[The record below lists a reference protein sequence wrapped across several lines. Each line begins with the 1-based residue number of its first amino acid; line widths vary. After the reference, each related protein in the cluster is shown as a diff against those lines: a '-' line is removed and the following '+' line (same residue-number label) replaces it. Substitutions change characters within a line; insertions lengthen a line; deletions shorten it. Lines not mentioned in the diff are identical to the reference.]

1 MPRRRPFAGWPPGSG
16 LAVGLV
22 VGMLIGV
29 VVGRLV
35 DMRALGF
42 VGGLALGVVLGLLLD
57 DGDRGSAADRDI
69 EVEPEDGSIARALLW
84 LVVGLLVLVGAT
96 VATAPQ
102 LLQAPGLLSDA
113 LMLVLVAGL
122 PGVLLL
128 VAMIG
133 RRRRIDRS
141 GIEERP

>member
-1 MPRRRPFAGWPPGSG
+1 M
-16 LAVGLV
+16 AVGLV

-29 VVGRLV
+29 GVGRIV
-35 DMRALGF
+35 DMRALGY
-42 VGGLALGVVLGLLLD
+42 VGGLALGVVLGLFLD
-57 DGDRGSAADRDI
+57 DGDRGVEGDRDT

-84 LVVGLLVLVGAT
+84 LVVGLLVLVGAA

-102 LLQAPGLLSDA
+102 LLQAPGLLSDV
-113 LMLVLVAGL
+113 LLLVVVAGL

-128 VAMIG
+128 VATIG

-141 GIEERP
+141 GIEERR